1 MKPEIATIISALISN
16 IGHMNKTNGYSNE
29 YMRAKEIATTKT
41 AEAIS
46 ILSKNWPNL
55 TDEEKLEI
63 KAVVEAVKTSGK
75 DLPIHL

>member
-1 MKPEIATIISALISN
+1 
-16 IGHMNKTNGYSNE
+16 
-29 YMRAKEIATTKT
+29 MRAKEIATTKT

-63 KAVVEAVKTSGK
+63 KAVVEAVKTSSK

>member
-16 IGHMNKTNGYSNE
+16 IGHMNKTNGYSCE
-29 YMRAKEIATTKT
+29 YMQTKEIATTKT

-46 ILSKNWPNL
+46 LLSTNWPNL
-55 TDEEKLEI
+55 SDEEKLEI

-75 DLPIHL
+75 DLSIHL